1 MIYLENFESFHKPTQ
16 DNSNVLKLKLESILM
31 GDIHPDE
38 NLKSIYKGLPEN
50 TFQKNKIAKSIDSL
64 YNEGIGMWEYHL
76 QQVLNNLNQ
85 DNLIK
90 ENQKRVPRKEGQK
103 RNSPNHS
110 DLYTDENPEGTI
122 HGLGFKDKET
132 AKESIEIIKNIDR
145 THQHKVLASLVM
157 KQRCKVA
164 IDRTKDPEKKSNL
177 KEAFEVWSNFLED
190 MKEKTEKLKN
200 ENLLVR
206 HDLERVDEG
215 FSDFYRKVKDNINS
229 FDLKERIKEKI
240 SDLTETALKNTSN
253 EKLKNEL
260 ENVRVEFEKLPNE
273 EKQKIKSKLKTFFKE
288 EKNENRTT
296 DKESEELKVKKPKKE
311 KKYNTLTNQ
320 ILDYFGLSMTS
331 IGFVGSVVSMILT
344 VMGKGLQEVVL
355 NMEVGEIGGV
365 FMVMTLLG
373 GVIKGLFGKIDD

>member
-1 MIYLENFESFHKPTQ
+1 
-16 DNSNVLKLKLESILM
+16 
-31 GDIHPDE
+31 
-38 NLKSIYKGLPEN
+38 
-50 TFQKNKIAKSIDSL
+50 
-64 YNEGIGMWEYHL
+64 
-76 QQVLNNLNQ
+76 
-85 DNLIK
+85 
-90 ENQKRVPRKEGQK
+90 
-103 RNSPNHS
+103 
-110 DLYTDENPEGTI
+110 
-122 HGLGFKDKET
+122 
-132 AKESIEIIKNIDR
+132 
-145 THQHKVLASLVM
+145 M

-200 ENLLVR
+200 ENLLVG

-215 FSDFYRKVKDNINS
+215 FSDFYKKVKDNINS